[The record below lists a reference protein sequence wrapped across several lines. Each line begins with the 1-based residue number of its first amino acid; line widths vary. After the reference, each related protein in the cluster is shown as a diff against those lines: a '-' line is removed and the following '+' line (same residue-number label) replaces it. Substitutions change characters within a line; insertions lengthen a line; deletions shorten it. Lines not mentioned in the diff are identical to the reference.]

1 MSSTEE
7 IVEDSLTESRTESTE
22 DSKKVLLS
30 GLFGAHYRA
39 KGVEV

>member
-22 DSKKVLLS
+22 ESKKVL
-30 GLFGAHYRA
+30 FGHTKLNLALKA
-39 KGVEV
+39 K